1 MYTLSTLPP
10 KKSKKSLSIYL
21 KVRFLLEPILLF
33 KFLLLSPFFFHS
45 MIFFPVM
52 LLFVVHKFQGI
63 TSACKSQ
70 CFYEKRG
77 LVPVQ
82 RFMTPYIFLL
92 AISHIGILILRLIF
106 NNSSICISGLIDL
119 KHHGGDHIFS

>member
-1 MYTLSTLPP
+1 
-10 KKSKKSLSIYL
+10 
-21 KVRFLLEPILLF
+21 
-33 KFLLLSPFFFHS
+33 
-45 MIFFPVM
+45 M

-92 AISHIGILILRLIF
+92 AISHIGILMLRLIF
-106 NNSSICISGLIDL
+106 NNSSICIPGLIDL
-119 KHHGGDHIFS
+119 KRRGGDHIFSYSKEL